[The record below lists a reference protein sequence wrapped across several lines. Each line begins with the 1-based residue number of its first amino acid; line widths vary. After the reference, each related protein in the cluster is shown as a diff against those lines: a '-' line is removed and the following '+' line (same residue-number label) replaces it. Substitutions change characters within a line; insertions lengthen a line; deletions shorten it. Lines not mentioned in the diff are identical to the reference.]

1 MKKEIFALVDCN
13 NFYVSCERVFNPM
26 LENRPVVVLSNN
38 DGCVVARSN
47 EAKALGVGMGVA
59 AFEVRDLLE
68 KNNVEVFSS
77 NYTLYDDMS
86 GRVMETLSTFT
97 PEIEIYSID
106 EAFLDLA
113 GLDCRLTDYG
123 RKIKHTVKKWTGIPV
138 TVGIARTKTLAKIAG
153 RIAKKS
159 PRADGVLNLTDSP
172 HLEKALLQVP
182 VEKVWGVGIK
192 STIKLKRMGVKT
204 ALDLQNADITKIK
217 TAFGIVGA
225 RTVYELRGDC
235 CYPLQSNP
243 PAGKSI
249 CVSRMFGKPVKS
261 LDELKQAVS
270 SYAARAGEKLREQ
283 KLAANSMT
291 IFLNT
296 SRFIKGSYFNSHT
309 ITFDVATNDTR
320 ELINSACR
328 YIEVLYRG
336 NLEFKKCGVVLTNLI
351 PQQRTQPNMF
361 DNLDRKKSARL
372 MQAVDKINTKVNCP
386 VRWASEGLDQP
397 WQVKFNRRSQRFTTS
412 FSELPNVATTMT

>member
-13 NFYVSCERVFNPM
+13 NFYASCERLFNPA
-26 LENRPVVVLSNN
+26 LANRPVVVLSNN

-47 EAKALGVGMGVA
+47 EAKALDIGMGVP

-97 PEIEIYSID
+97 PQMEIYSID
-106 EAFLDLA
+106 EAFLDLS
-113 GLDCRLTDYG
+113 GFNCCLTDYG

-159 PRADGVLNLTDSP
+159 PRADGVLDLSDSP

-192 STIKLKRMGVKT
+192 STIKLKKMGIHT
-204 ALDLQNADITKIK
+204 ALDLKNADITRIK

-270 SYAARAGEKLREQ
+270 TYAARAGEKLREQ

-291 IFLNT
+291 VFLNT
-296 SRFIKGSYFNSHT
+296 SRFIKGRYFNSHT
-309 ITFDVATNDTR
+309 VTFDTATNDTR
-320 ELINSACR
+320 DLINSACR
-328 YIEVLYRG
+328 CIEILYRG
-336 NLEFKKCGVVLTNLI
+336 RCSFKKCGVVLNNLI
-351 PQQRTQPNMF
+351 PQQHTQPNLF
-361 DNLDRKKSARL
+361 DNSDRQRSARL
-372 MQAVDKINTKVNCP
+372 MQAIDKINARLNCP
-386 VRWASEGLDQP
+386 IRWAVEGLDQP

-412 FSELPNVATTMT
+412 FSELPTVAVTT